1 MDRRIKSGD
10 DTVQT
15 IGAARAASAG
25 LTILQRAGA
34 FCVDP
39 EQPPAIFM
47 ISKPQRGLLSTAVR
61 VH

>member
-15 IGAARAASAG
+15 IAPPRAASAG
-25 LTILQRAGA
+25 LTIPQRAGA
-34 FCVDP
+34 FCIDP

-47 ISKPQRGLLSTAVR
+47 ISIPRRGLLSTAVR
-61 VH
+61 VR